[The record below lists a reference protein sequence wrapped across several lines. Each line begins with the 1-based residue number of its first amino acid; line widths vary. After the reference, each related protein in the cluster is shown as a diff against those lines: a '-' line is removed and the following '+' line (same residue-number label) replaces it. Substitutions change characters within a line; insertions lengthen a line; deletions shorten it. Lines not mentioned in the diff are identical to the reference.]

1 MNNLKYLRLKNH
13 LSLRQLDKM
22 CGITNSVLSCLENG
36 KRMFR
41 LSHIDTLTDFF
52 KVSSDFLLGKSDYGI
67 IVELKNSFAV
77 ISKSDYEKYLEKD
90 MLKEYVE
97 FNSVWRIPS
106 DELEQI
112 LEKDSE
118 SATKKELLS
127 EIDMLS
133 EEQLKKV
140 LKFIKEILV

>member
-41 LSHIDTLTDFF
+41 LSHIDTLTNFF

-77 ISKSDYEKYLEKD
+77 ISKSDYEKYLEND

-97 FNSVWRIPS
+97 FNSVWRIPNNF
-106 DELEQI
+106 LESI
-112 LEKDSE
+112 LDPQKDTSV
-118 SATKKELLS
+118 KKELLS
-127 EIDMLS
+127 EIDTLS
-133 EEQLKKV
+133 EEQLVKV

>member
-1 MNNLKYLRLKNH
+1 MNYLKYLRSRLDI
-13 LSLRQLDKM
+13 SLRK
-22 CGITNSVLSCLENG
+22 LEECTDISYTTLARLEKG
-36 KRMFR
+36 ERSFR
-41 LSHIDTLTDFF
+41 LEHINALCDFF
-52 KVSSDFLLGKSDYGI
+52 KVSSDFLLGKSEYGI

-106 DELEQI
+106 DELENI

>member
-1 MNNLKYLRLKNH
+1 
-13 LSLRQLDKM
+13 
-22 CGITNSVLSCLENG
+22 
-36 KRMFR
+36 
-41 LSHIDTLTDFF
+41 
-52 KVSSDFLLGKSDYGI
+52 
-67 IVELKNSFAV
+67 
-77 ISKSDYEKYLEKD
+77 

-106 DELEQI
+106 DELEKI
-112 LEKDSE
+112 LEKDIE